1 MISDKI
7 SWTVMYS
14 GSGATYLVGGH
25 MAIPFEKLKA
35 HPPANPKIGAEHD
48 ALAPEFEIAV
58 ELRRARL
65 SAGLLQAELA
75 ARMGSSQ
82 STIARSKAPNVT
94 EHEGAPALR
103 RDTRQ
108 QVSRAVV
115 GGLMRHLRVTRDEI
129 AQNREVSK

>member
-1 MISDKI
+1 
-7 SWTVMYS
+7 
-14 GSGATYLVGGH
+14 

-75 ARMGSSQ
+75 ARMGSSR
-82 STIARSKAPNVT
+82 STIAPLASAKRYRARRRCCATPR
-94 EHEGAPALR
+94 HPATSFACGRRRLDAAFA
-103 RDTRQ
+103 RDT
-108 QVSRAVV
+108 
-115 GGLMRHLRVTRDEI
+115 G
-129 AQNREVSK
+129 

>member
-1 MISDKI
+1 
-7 SWTVMYS
+7 
-14 GSGATYLVGGH
+14 

-35 HPPANPKIGAEHD
+35 HPPAHPKIGAEHD

-65 SAGLLQAELA
+65 SAGLSQAELA

-82 STIARSKAPNVT
+82 STIAPLASAKRYRA
-94 EHEGAPALR
+94 R
-103 RDTRQ
+103 RRCCATPRHRQ

>member
-1 MISDKI
+1 
-7 SWTVMYS
+7 
-14 GSGATYLVGGH
+14 

-82 STIARSKAPNVT
+82 STIAPLESAKELQSTKAL
-94 EHEGAPALR
+94 LR
-103 RDTRQ
+103 YAETSGNK
-108 QVSRAVV
+108 VSRAVV